1 MSIKLENVSFTY
13 QPNSPY
19 EYDALSEI
27 NLEVNEGEFIGLIGH
42 TGSGKS
48 TLIQHF
54 NGLLKPTTGRVLVDG
69 VEITAKGVK
78 LKQIR
83 QKVGMVFQYPEHQL
97 FEETVFEDI
106 AFGPK
111 NIGLTTDKIT
121 KTVKKAMDMVDLEY
135 NRYKD
140 LSPFALSGGEKRRV
154 AIAGVLAMEPK
165 YLILDEPTAG
175 LDPRGRD
182 EILSEIEQLHEKE
195 KIAVVLVS
203 HSMDDVARLADR
215 LIVINNG
222 ELIYNDAPRNVFMH
236 YQILHDIGLDIPT
249 VSKLMLSLKEKG
261 WPVRTDLLTID
272 EAKEEILKI
281 VRRPGKDVK

>member
-1 MSIKLENVSFTY
+1 MSIKLEEVSFTY

-19 EYDALSEI
+19 EYDALREV

-54 NGLLKPTTGRVLVDG
+54 NGLLKPTTGKVIVD
-69 VEITAKGVK
+69 EIDITEKGVK

-97 FEETVFEDI
+97 FEETVFEDV

-111 NIGLTTDKIT
+111 NIGIPAERII
-121 KTVKKAMDMVDLEY
+121 KTVKKAMNMVDLDY

-182 EILSEIEQLHEKE
+182 EILSEIEQLHQNEG
-195 KIAVVLVS
+195 ITVVLVS

-215 LIVINNG
+215 LLVINDG
-222 ELIYNDAPRNVFMH
+222 SLIYNDVPRNVFKE
-236 YQILHDIGLDIPT
+236 YQTLQDIGLDIPT

-261 WPVRTDLLTID
+261 WPVRTDLLTIE
-272 EAKEEILKI
+272 EAKAEIIKI
-281 VRRPGKDVK
+281 VRGPEKNA

>member
-1 MSIKLENVSFTY
+1 MSIKLEEVSFTY

-19 EYDALSEI
+19 EYDALREV
-27 NLEVNEGEFIGLIGH
+27 NLEVHEGEFIGLIGH

-54 NGLLKPTTGRVLVDG
+54 NGLLKPTTGRVIVDE
-69 VEITAKGVK
+69 VDITAKGVK

-111 NIGLTTDKIT
+111 NIGLPAEKII
-121 KTVKKAMDMVDLEY
+121 KTVKKAMDMVDLDY

-140 LSPFALSGGEKRRV
+140 LSPFTLSGGEKRRV

-182 EILSEIEQLHEKE
+182 EILSEIEQLHHKE
-195 KIAVVLVS
+195 GIAVVLVS

-215 LIVINNG
+215 LLVINNG
-222 ELIYNDAPRNVFMH
+222 SLVYNDVPRNVFKE
-236 YQILHDIGLDIPT
+236 YQTLQDIGLDIPT

-261 WPVRTDLLTID
+261 WPVRTDLLTIE
-272 EAKEEILKI
+272 EAKEEIIKI
-281 VRRPGKDVK
+281 VRRSEKNA